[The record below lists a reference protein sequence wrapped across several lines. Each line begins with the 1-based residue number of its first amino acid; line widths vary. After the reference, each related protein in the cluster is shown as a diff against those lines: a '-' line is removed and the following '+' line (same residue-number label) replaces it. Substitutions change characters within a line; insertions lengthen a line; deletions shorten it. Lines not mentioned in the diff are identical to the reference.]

1 MGRAVA
7 VKVLR
12 RSTRS
17 EPRQVAE
24 EAVLGSVSSH
34 PHIVSIYASGS
45 SEGRSYQVL
54 AYADLGSMGD
64 VGKLENDQVA
74 EVALAV
80 ADALAHIHDRGFVH
94 GDVKPANVLRDR
106 AAGVL
111 LADFGLASAEM
122 SRTAGFSAAYAS
134 PALLGGSSPTPADD
148 IWALGVTLYELAAG
162 VLPFPSGGD
171 SALAPSGSRT
181 GSTRTIH
188 SPIRGGT
195 SSSSHSKHAVTR
207 PRRPADCSRRR
218 GTAH

>member
-1 MGRAVA
+1 M
-7 VKVLR
+7 KVLR

-94 GDVKPANVLRDR
+94 GDVKPAD
-106 AAGVL
+106 A
-111 LADFGLASAEM
+111 
-122 SRTAGFSAAYAS
+122 
-134 PALLGGSSPTPADD
+134 
-148 IWALGVTLYELAAG
+148 
-162 VLPFPSGGD
+162 
-171 SALAPSGSRT
+171 
-181 GSTRTIH
+181 
-188 SPIRGGT
+188 
-195 SSSSHSKHAVTR
+195 
-207 PRRPADCSRRR
+207 
-218 GTAH
+218 